1 MVSRRHFLVG
11 LGAVSAAGAL
21 SACESLGGSRRE
33 SRVVVVGA
41 GFGGATCARY
51 IRRTDPDIHVT
62 LIDPA
67 QQFVTCPFS
76 NSVIGGMRSLEEVTH
91 AYDALAA
98 AGIEIIHAHVDDID
112 AEARRVV
119 LDSGEQLSYDRLVLS
134 PGIDLVW
141 NAIEGYDEAAAEI
154 FPHAWKAGAQTLLLK
169 RQLQAMDDGGLVL
182 ISAPDNP
189 YRCPPGPYERASLM
203 AAYLKAEKPRSKI
216 LILDAKDAFTKQQ
229 LFMDAWEELYPGMIE
244 WVSRSAGGRVVR
256 VDAQAKTVHTDFD
269 DFSPDVAN
277 IVPPQRAAAIARTN
291 DLDEGRGWCNVD
303 PLAFESTVVPGI
315 HLIGDAINAAPMPKS
330 AFSANNQAKAC
341 AFAIVAL
348 ERGKAAPAHKLMN
361 TCYSLV
367 GPNYG
372 ISITAVYERSNE
384 SLSTVAGSSGAS
396 PLDAPAATRAL
407 EAQYARSWYANITQ
421 DAFGY

>member
-1 MVSRRHFLVG
+1 MVSRRHFLAG
-11 LGAVSAAGAL
+11 LGAVSATGAL
-21 SACESLGGSRRE
+21 SACKSLGGSGRE

-51 IRRTDPDIHVT
+51 IRRTDPGIRVT
-62 LIDPA
+62 LVDPA
-67 QQFVTCPFS
+67 HQFVTCPFS
-76 NSVIGGMRSLEEVTH
+76 NTVIGGMRSLEEVTH

-98 AGIEIIHAHVDDID
+98 AGIEIIHARVDDID
-112 AEARRVV
+112 AEARRVI
-119 LDSGEQLSYDRLVLS
+119 LDGGEQLGYDRLVLS
-134 PGIDLVW
+134 PGVDLVW

-291 DLDEGRGWCNVD
+291 NLDEGRGWCSVD
-303 PLAFESTVVPGI
+303 PLAFESTIVPRI

-341 AFAIVAL
+341 ASAIVAL
-348 ERGKAAPAHKLMN
+348 EHGNAPPAHKLMN

-372 ISITAVYERSNE
+372 ISITAVYERTHE
-384 SLSTVAGSSGAS
+384 GLSTVAGSSGVS
-396 PLDAPAATRAL
+396 PRDAPAATRAL
-407 EAQYARSWYANITQ
+407 EAQYASSWYANITK
-421 DAFGY
+421 DAFG